1 MKKSLFCLIISMAT
15 IAYASDSR
23 LYSDSPEAISAR
35 IAPVGQVNIKSD
47 GTPAPAA
54 APTKTAAAK
63 PVNHGEEIYNKYC
76 VVCHSAGV
84 AGAPKAHDKDAWAP
98 RIKVGLDNLVA
109 SAIKGK
115 NAMPPK
121 GTCVECT
128 PEDIRAAIEFMQPK
142 SDG

>member
-1 MKKSLFCLIISMAT
+1 MLRSLFCLIISMTT

-23 LYSDSPEAISAR
+23 LYSDSPEAISVR

-47 GTPAPAA
+47 GAPAPAPA
-54 APTKTAAAK
+54 ETVVAK
-63 PVNHGEEIYNKYC
+63 KVPHGEEIYNKYC

-98 RIKVGLDNLVA
+98 RMKVGLDNLVA

-121 GTCVECT
+121 GTCAECT